1 MNKIFKCP
9 FCETVFNLQK
19 HITYNFVEISKTNI
33 FIDYTNLL
41 DLRLELFE
49 CPMCEKYSVVIN
61 FLSPKFEGKPSTMV
75 FPDSKAKKFPDY
87 VPEQIR
93 NDYTEAFK
101 ILDLS
106 PKASATLSRRC
117 IQGMIHDE
125 WEIKEENL
133 YKEIDALKGKI
144 DPQIFEAI
152 HALRQLGNIGAHME
166 KDINL
171 IVDIEPN
178 EAEKL
183 IKLVELLIKDW
194 YIDPHNN
201 EELFKEIVDINEV
214 KQEQRKLGENS

>member
-1 MNKIFKCP
+1 
-9 FCETVFNLQK
+9 
-19 HITYNFVEISKTNI
+19 
-33 FIDYTNLL
+33 
-41 DLRLELFE
+41 
-49 CPMCEKYSVVIN
+49 
-61 FLSPKFEGKPSTMV
+61 MV